1 MHQFNLSPHPL
12 SITATGSVQDVSIC
26 QATATNYSIQC
37 IYLNGS
43 GVDGCGFTL
52 VGRMGNRTGYIERS
66 NSEGIIIDL
75 TDISLYSEI
84 LASTNGTDAIT
95 ISKDI
100 GSVEMCPPLITTTSG
115 RNSMFIEC

>member
-1 MHQFNLSPHPL
+1 MHKFNIFPL
-12 SITATGSVQDVSIC
+12 SLSNTLIATGSVQDVSIC
-26 QATATNYSIQC
+26 QVTATNYSIQC

-100 GSVEMCPPLITTTSG
+100 GSVEMCPPSITTTSG
-115 RNSMFIEC
+115 RNI